1 MRIIVK
7 EGVSRLFSI
16 YKEHRHF
23 GRQILLLAKNE
34 LIKTY
39 KGAVIGPLWA
49 VVKPL
54 FTLFVYWFA
63 FSIGLR
69 SAGNVAVDLNNVA
82 VHFDR
87 FTFMLV
93 GFIPWFFINDSI
105 LFGAKSI
112 RVNRHF
118 VTKVSFPVSSIMS
131 FTLLSK
137 LYVHFFLAGL
147 MYIYIIFTQ
156 GASIYNIQFFLYCPL
171 MFMFFLALSW
181 STAPM
186 SAFSVDFENMIVSI
200 MAGMFWLSAIV
211 YNSYDKEI
219 PEWIRNILLF
229 NPINFFANGYR
240 NTFLYHRWFFEYK
253 TELFIFLAEFAVII
267 LLGIFN
273 YKRMRKR
280 LADVL

>member
-1 MRIIVK
+1 M
-7 EGVSRLFSI
+7 FSI
-16 YKEHRHF
+16 FEEHRHF
-23 GRQILLLAKNE
+23 GRQIFLLAKNE

-49 VVKPL
+49 AVKPM

-69 SAGNVAVDLNNVA
+69 SAGDVVVQLHGTGVT
-82 VHFDR
+82 FDR
-87 FTFMLV
+87 FVFMLV

-112 RVNRHF
+112 RINRHF

-137 LYVHFFLAGL
+137 LYIHLFLAGL
-147 MYIYIIFTQ
+147 MYIYLLFTT
-156 GASIYNIQFFLYCPL
+156 GASIYNIQFLFYCPL
-171 MFMFFLALSW
+171 MFAFFLALSW

-186 SAFSVDFENMIVSI
+186 SAFSVDFENMIISI
-200 MAGMFWLSAIV
+200 MAGMFWLSGIV
-211 YNSYDKEI
+211 YDTYGITEPWLRRI
-219 PEWIRNILLF
+219 MLL
-229 NPINFFANGYR
+229 NPINFFVNGYR
-240 NTFLYHRWFFEYK
+240 NAFLYERWFFEYP
-253 TELFIFLAEFAVII
+253 TELIIFVIEFALVIAF
-267 LLGIFN
+267 GIFN